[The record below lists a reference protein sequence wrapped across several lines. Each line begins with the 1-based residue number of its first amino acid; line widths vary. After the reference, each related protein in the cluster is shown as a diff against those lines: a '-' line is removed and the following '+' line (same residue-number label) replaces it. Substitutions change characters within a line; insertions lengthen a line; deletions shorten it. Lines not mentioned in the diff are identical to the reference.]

1 MNEYID
7 KIRTIVCE
15 SFADM
20 NLINDDYESLSIE
33 LQYLKKIVDEYIE
46 YRDEIQK
53 RDRITKAKEIIS
65 NMTDDELLDLLDG
78 RMLY

>member
-7 KIRTIVCE
+7 KIRIIVSE

-33 LQYLKKIVDEYIE
+33 LQHLKKIVDEHIE

-53 RDRITKAKEIIS
+53 RDRITKVKEIIS